1 MFIVSYCIVSLSCRT
16 KTTDENIK
24 KNKIMQYSTTA
35 LSHTALSPKPEDLS
49 PSSNRTQVYNAS
61 INLITKLHHD

>member
-1 MFIVSYCIVSLSCRT
+1 
-16 KTTDENIK
+16 
-24 KNKIMQYSTTA
+24 MQYSTTA